1 MRCGNIVIGKVPE
14 NIQEWMTN
22 ENGELRD
29 NVIWFDDMR
38 NAPDILA
45 DVIASWMQDEVPEVI
60 YQEMEETNKLYTKKE
75 YDENVKALIEDIVA
89 TRKSEIETIMNVKE
103 NNLEKNNEE

>member
-1 MRCGNIVIGKVPE
+1 
-14 NIQEWMTN
+14 
-22 ENGELRD
+22 
-29 NVIWFDDMR
+29 
-38 NAPDILA
+38 
-45 DVIASWMQDEVPEVI
+45 MQDEVPEVI